1 MAFTCTVNFDDLWKA
16 RGRSVRPVRGDTPA
30 ADHASSGNILT
41 RLNVASIGARR
52 LAPVLVL
59 ALVPA
64 IVLVRAL
71 EGSPGP
77 WGVATALLWAS
88 LPVQL
93 AAWLRLRRR
102 ADDSLDVTTLADLA
116 ELGSRAEAAE
126 AALRRDEELMHE
138 LRATVVGITMAHQLL
153 RTSSPEIHDATRQ
166 RLTELQNSELAR
178 LERLVVGVPER
189 TSDNIDL
196 EDVVRPLAESLR
208 VRGTMVECHGDGAA
222 TGRPD
227 DVSEIVHVLLANAA
241 RHAPGSV
248 IRVTLFQTA
257 TTAGIQV
264 ADDGPGVPPTLASRL
279 FDRGVRGPDSPGQGL
294 GLHIARKLAR
304 EMGGELRLEPASRGA
319 SFELTLPLAIG
330 AVPCLAHSA

>member
-1 MAFTCTVNFDDLWKA
+1 
-16 RGRSVRPVRGDTPA
+16 
-30 ADHASSGNILT
+30 
-41 RLNVASIGARR
+41 
-52 LAPVLVL
+52 
-59 ALVPA
+59 
-64 IVLVRAL
+64 VLVRGLDGA
-71 EGSPGP
+71 PGP

-88 LPVQL
+88 LPLQL
-93 AAWLRLRRR
+93 AAWLRLHRR
-102 ADDSLDVTTLADLA
+102 ADESLDPTTLADLA
-116 ELGSRAEAAE
+116 ELGARAEAAE
-126 AALRRDEELMHE
+126 AALRRDEELLHE
-138 LRATVVGITMAHQLL
+138 LRATVVGITMSHQLL
-153 RTSSPEIHDATRQ
+153 QTSSPDIHDATRH

-178 LERLVVGVPER
+178 LERLVIGVPER
-189 TSDNIDL
+189 TSSNVDL
-196 EDVVRPLAESLR
+196 EDVVRPLAESME
-208 VRGTMVECHGDGAA
+208 VRGTRVECHGFGAA

-227 DVSEIVHVLLANAA
+227 DITEIVHVLLANAA

-248 IRVTLFQTA
+248 VRVTLFQTA

-304 EMGGELRLEPASRGA
+304 EMGGELRLEPGSGGA